1 MNKIKVVSENGSVE
15 RFENVVGH
23 QVGGGAVQV
32 ILNDGT
38 QRIINN
44 FATVDV
50 EPDEE
55 TKKKAL
61 ELSEKA
67 YNGEKEEAKEGSDKV
82 TPIK

>member
-1 MNKIKVVSENGSVE
+1 MNKIKVVCENGSVE

-23 QVGGGAVQV
+23 QVGGGAVQ
-32 ILNDGT
+32 ILLNDGS
-38 QRIINN
+38 QRIING

-55 TKKKAL
+55 TKKRAL

-67 YNGEKEEAKEGSDKV
+67 YNGEEEKTTDKV
-82 TPIK
+82 TPIKS